1 MYIYLYFFLRLLSK
15 NAPVNDRNNTFESVM
30 NILGNLGPEDND
42 LILLVTQPL
51 IQAFHVSC
59 VFIDFRHT

>member
-1 MYIYLYFFLRLLSK
+1 MSK